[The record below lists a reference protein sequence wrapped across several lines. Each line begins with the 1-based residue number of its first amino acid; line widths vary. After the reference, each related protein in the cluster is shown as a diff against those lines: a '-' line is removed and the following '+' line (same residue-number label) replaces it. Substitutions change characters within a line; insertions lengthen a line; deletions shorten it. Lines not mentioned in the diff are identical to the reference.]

1 MIDDADDEEM
11 SDEEEDRQPLEEG
24 RVIILG
30 NIGLAVVITARAKIL
45 ELLECT
51 LPYSRHGITL
61 WIIEF
66 ASVPLYAYMIWKEI
80 NDVEEDQEEMS
91 DDEGEMNTKWGLA
104 PEVINN
110 IPTSK
115 IGSDTL
121 SSPFFSKKCSC
132 IICLEGFMKE
142 EVVKK
147 LHICL
152 HIFHGACV
160 DKWLD
165 KANYCPYCR
174 RSIMLS

>member
-1 MIDDADDEEM
+1 MVPWNQILKEALYAIGLCVITLVLVEFALAIGKHGER
-11 SDEEEDRQPLEEG
+11 S
-24 RVIILG
+24 IILE
-30 NIGLAVVITARAKIL
+30 IL
-45 ELLECT
+45 
-51 LPYSRHGITL
+51 IV
-61 WIIEF
+61 EF
-66 ASVPLYAYMIWKEI
+66 AFAI
-80 NDVEEDQEEMS
+80 EDQEEMS